1 MSAGMQRWYNSIYSD
16 IDTYMDET
24 ISKFVVGDLSLDQFD
39 SFVQQL
45 KDMGIEDCIAIEQA
59 AYDRYL
65 AA

>member
-1 MSAGMQRWYNSIYSD
+1 MSAGMQRWYNRTFSD

-24 ISKFVVGDLSLDQFD
+24 VSKFVVGDLSLDQFD

>member
-1 MSAGMQRWYNSIYSD
+1 MSAGMQRWYNRIFSN

-24 ISKFVVGDLSLDQFD
+24 VSKFVVGDLSLNQFD

>member
-1 MSAGMQRWYNSIYSD
+1 MSAGMQRWYNRIFSD

-24 ISKFVVGDLSLDQFD
+24 VSKFGVGDLSLDQVD
-39 SFVQQL
+39 SCVQQL

>member
-1 MSAGMQRWYNSIYSD
+1 MSAGMQRWYNRIFSD

-24 ISKFVVGDLSLDQFD
+24 VSKFVVGDLSLDQFG

>member
-1 MSAGMQRWYNSIYSD
+1 MSAGMQRWYNRIFSN
-16 IDTYMDET
+16 IDTYMYET
-24 ISKFVVGDLSLDQFD
+24 VSKFVVGDLSLDQFD

>member
-1 MSAGMQRWYNSIYSD
+1 MSAGMQRWYNRTFSD

-24 ISKFVVGDLSLDQFD
+24 VSKSVVGDLSLNQFD

>member
-1 MSAGMQRWYNSIYSD
+1 MSAGMQRWYNRIFSD

-24 ISKFVVGDLSLDQFD
+24 VSKFGVGDLSLDQFD

>member
-1 MSAGMQRWYNSIYSD
+1 MSAGMQRWYNRIFSD

-24 ISKFVVGDLSLDQFD
+24 VSKFVVGDLSLDQFD

-45 KDMGIEDCIAIEQA
+45 KDMGLEDCIAIEQA

>member
-1 MSAGMQRWYNSIYSD
+1 MSAGMQRWYNRIFSD

-24 ISKFVVGDLSLDQFD
+24 VSKFVVGDLSLNQFD

>member
-1 MSAGMQRWYNSIYSD
+1 MSAGMQRWYNRIFSD
-16 IDTYMDET
+16 IDTYMYET
-24 ISKFVVGDLSLDQFD
+24 VSKFVVGDLSLDQFD

-45 KDMGIEDCIAIEQA
+45 KDMGIEGCIAIEQA

>member
-1 MSAGMQRWYNSIYSD
+1 MSAGMQRWYNRIFSD

-24 ISKFVVGDLSLDQFD
+24 VSKFVVGDLSLDQFD

-65 AA
+65 AV

>member
-1 MSAGMQRWYNSIYSD
+1 MSAGMQRWYNRIFSD

-24 ISKFVVGDLSLDQFD
+24 VSKFVVGDLSLDQFD

>member
-1 MSAGMQRWYNSIYSD
+1 MSAGMQRWYNRSFSN
-16 IDTYMDET
+16 IDTYMYET
-24 ISKFVVGDLSLDQFD
+24 VSKFVVGDLSLDQFD

>member
-1 MSAGMQRWYNSIYSD
+1 MSAGMQRWYNRIFSD

-24 ISKFVVGDLSLDQFD
+24 VSKFVVGNLSLDQFD